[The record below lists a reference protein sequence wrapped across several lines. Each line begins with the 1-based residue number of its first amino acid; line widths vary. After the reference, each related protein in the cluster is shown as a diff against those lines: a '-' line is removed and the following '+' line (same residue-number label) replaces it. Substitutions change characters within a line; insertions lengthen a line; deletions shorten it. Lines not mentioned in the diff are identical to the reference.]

1 MNKEL
6 SFEEKLDNLEKIV
19 KELEQGDVPLD
30 NAIEKFNEAMKLS
43 SELNKKLNEAT
54 ETINK
59 VINNDGSSEDFK
71 INEWLICHT

>member
-1 MNKEL
+1 MSKEL
-6 SFEEKLDNLEKIV
+6 SFEEKLNNLEKIV

-59 VINNDGSSEDFK
+59 VINNDESSEDFK
-71 INEWLICHT
+71 INE

>member
-59 VINNDGSSEDFK
+59 VINNYGSSEDFK
-71 INEWLICHT
+71 INE

>member
-6 SFEEKLDNLEKIV
+6 NFEEKLENLEKIV
-19 KELEQGDVPLD
+19 KDLESGDVPLD
-30 NAIEKFNEAMKLS
+30 DAINKFNEAMKLS

-71 INEWLICHT
+71 INE

>member
-1 MNKEL
+1 
-6 SFEEKLDNLEKIV
+6 
-19 KELEQGDVPLD
+19 
-30 NAIEKFNEAMKLS
+30 MKLS

-71 INEWLICHT
+71 INE

>member
-19 KELEQGDVPLD
+19 KEIEQGDVPLD

-71 INEWLICHT
+71 INE

>member
-71 INEWLICHT
+71 INE

>member
-1 MNKEL
+1 MSKEL
-6 SFEEKLDNLEKIV
+6 SFEEKLNNLEKIV

-59 VINNDGSSEDFK
+59 VINNDGSREDFK
-71 INEWLICHT
+71 INE

>member
-30 NAIEKFNEAMKLS
+30 NAI
-43 SELNKKLNEAT
+43 
-54 ETINK
+54 
-59 VINNDGSSEDFK
+59 
-71 INEWLICHT
+71 

>member
-1 MNKEL
+1 MSKEL
-6 SFEEKLDNLEKIV
+6 SFEEKLNNLEKIV

-71 INEWLICHT
+71 INE